1 MSRWTKAAI
10 VLAVTAVICRC
21 AIFVLASEEHALPRP
36 EAEEGT
42 SGSAPAVVGPPA
54 TDAASMVRVEAES
67 QHSGLHPFLAG
78 GWIRGR
84 VVDGVRGEPIEGADL
99 RLVSSNTGAKPASST
114 TVRSA
119 DDGRFTVVVGVRGAE
134 RLEVRAPG
142 REMRSVRVD
151 GDGWMPQLDLGDVP
165 LHPAKA
171 SRLWVVDP
179 SGSPVVGASVFCRL
193 LTRVALWGNAALE
206 AAEGSGNIFELANPA
221 ATTGEDGTAVLPQL
235 TFGTHRLLVV
245 RDGFRCHLHDVQVKG
260 DGMEDVG
267 TVTLDPAEAVEL
279 TLAREDGGVVQEAE
293 VDLEF
298 SAGDSLKIAVQGAKV
313 RLAPPPGG
321 ELRVSASTQD
331 AEGSFWGDL
340 ERPGD
345 SVVPLRLKVPGV
357 RVAWSKGTGD
367 ESLTLWCFAAQYG
380 ALWEQARAF
389 RSLRDGSWHCWP
401 RRGPEVRF
409 VAWSPRMGL
418 GSASATVP
426 RLGANRGRRAAEP
439 APLLAWRPLPRRAL
453 RIVAG
458 DAPAAGALVV
468 GSVELTEDVVGAS
481 FGGTQRPTAELACIS
496 GSDGMADLG
505 AAGGLPVSARVT
517 LAGHP
522 PVEVK
527 LAADAPEVTTVRLDR
542 GGEVVVEL
550 AQSPLLSQ
558 GLRIGVHPR
567 GGTPRWF
574 PVAGLATRLRDLALG
589 PADVV
594 LDMPAEAGWL
604 LEPPVFAL
612 GAIGRPMARLES
624 DRVPVVVDA
633 TTVHVDLS
641 FVRGPQAEL
650 SVVAPRALRVAVTPI
665 GARSLPK
672 QRAFVGMRAS
682 AVTRVCGLFDGPWL
696 VELLD
701 TDLRPVWW
709 QEVDVVRAQTDLV
722 ASVPVSTALAE
733 GGPADAA
740 GLLSAQ
746 ARDGRLLPWL
756 QFPVRLANGTAAAS
770 LPDGVYRAD
779 LQSAAGPWRGVARVG
794 GQRLALTAMPR

>member
-1 MSRWTKAAI
+1 MSRWIKAAI
-10 VLAVTAVICRC
+10 VLAVTAVTCLC
-21 AIFVLASEEHALPRP
+21 AIFLLGSEEHALPRP
-36 EAEEGT
+36 ESDEVT
-42 SGSAPAVVGPPA
+42 SANPPAVVDTLATNAPP
-54 TDAASMVRVEAES
+54 MVRVEAEP
-67 QHSGLHPFLAG
+67 QFSGRHPGLAG

-84 VVDGVRGEPIEGADL
+84 VVDGVRGEPIVGADL
-99 RLVSSNTGAKPASST
+99 RLVSLNTGSKPPLST

-119 DDGRFTVVVGVRGAE
+119 DDGRFAFVVGFRGAE

-142 REMRSVRVD
+142 REMRLLRVD
-151 GDGWMPQLDLGDVP
+151 GDGLIPQLDMGDVP
-165 LHPAKA
+165 LYPAKA

-193 LTRVALWGNAALE
+193 LVQVVLWGDAALY
-206 AAEGSGNIFELANPA
+206 AGEGSGMVFELANPA

-245 RDGFRCHLHDVQVKG
+245 RDGFRCHMHDVQVRH
-260 DGMEDVG
+260 DVMQDVG
-267 TVTLDPAEAVEL
+267 TVTLDPADAVEI

-293 VDLEF
+293 VDLEL
-298 SAGDSLKIAVQGAKV
+298 SAEDSLKIAVQGAKV

-331 AEGSFWGDL
+331 AEGSYWGSL
-340 ERPGD
+340 EGPGD
-345 SVVPLRLKVPGV
+345 SVVPLRLKAPGV
-357 RVAWSKGTGD
+357 RVTWPRGSAD
-367 ESLTLWCFAAQYG
+367 ESMTLWCFAAQSG

-389 RSLRDGSWHCWP
+389 RASRDGSWHCWP

-418 GSASATVP
+418 GTASATVP
-426 RLGANRGRRAAEP
+426 RLGATRERQAAK
-439 APLLAWRPLPRRAL
+439 ADPLLAWRQLPRRAL

-458 DAPAAGALVV
+458 DAPAARALVV
-468 GSVELTEDVVGAS
+468 GSVELTDDVVGARI
-481 FGGTQRPTAELACIS
+481 GGTQRPSAEFTCIS
-496 GSDGMADLG
+496 GDDGVADLG

-527 LAADAPEVTTVRLDR
+527 LAADAPAVTTVRLDR

-550 AQSPLLSQ
+550 AQTPLLAQ
-558 GLRIGVHPR
+558 GLRVGVHPR
-567 GGTPRWF
+567 GGAPRWF
-574 PVAGLATRLRDLALG
+574 PVSGLATRLRGLALG

-594 LDMPAEAGWL
+594 LELPAEAGWS
-604 LEPPVFAL
+604 LEPPVFAV
-612 GAIGRPMARLES
+612 GAVDRPLAGLEL
-624 DRVPVVVDA
+624 DRVPVMVGA

-641 FVRGPQAEL
+641 RVRGPQAEL

-665 GARSLPK
+665 GARGLPK

-682 AVTRVCGLFDGPWL
+682 AVTRVCGLFDGPWV

-701 TDLRPVWW
+701 NDLRPVWW

-722 ASVPVSTALAE
+722 ASVPASTAFAE

-746 ARDGRLLPWL
+746 SRDGRLLPWL
-756 QFPVRLANGTAAAS
+756 QFPVRLAGGTASTS
-770 LPDGVYRAD
+770 LPDGTYRAD
-779 LQSAAGPWRGVARVG
+779 LQSSAGPWRGVARVG
-794 GQRLALTAMPR
+794 GQRLVLTAMPR